1 MTLGKVRCLGSA
13 QHLRAKFGNGY
24 HLTLTIEPIAT
35 AILRDAVLDNLHEF
49 VQAAYDNSATLINRH
64 SRMLTYAIP
73 AEKIDIGKAF
83 SMFEDNMPRLQLSNY
98 VISQPTLE
106 QVFLGFTSEGEETSK
121 VDHKTNEAEAAID
134 AAFDDTDVRLALK
147 SKATCCGRSRKE
159 HCRAMGFSCVMTPIM
174 CVVWLFGFYGLAET
188 LSYLVGDEVYYY
200 MPKTELQQK
209 SSCPGSYDI
218 DTLGVYNYSAL
229 QESNDAY
236 EYAEGGCVTLEI
248 RRPSSVLRYPCI

>member
-1 MTLGKVRCLGSA
+1 M
-13 QHLRAKFGNGY
+13 
-24 HLTLTIEPIAT
+24 
-35 AILRDAVLDNLHEF
+35 LDNLHEF

-83 SMFEDNMPRLQLSNY
+83 SMFEVNMPRLQLSNY

-106 QVFLGFTSEGEETSK
+106 QVFLGFTSEGGETSK
-121 VDHKTNEAEAAID
+121 VDHKTNEAEAAMD

-147 SKATCCGRSRKE
+147 SKSTCCGRSRKE
-159 HCRAMGFSCVMTPIM
+159 HCRAMAFSCVMTPIM